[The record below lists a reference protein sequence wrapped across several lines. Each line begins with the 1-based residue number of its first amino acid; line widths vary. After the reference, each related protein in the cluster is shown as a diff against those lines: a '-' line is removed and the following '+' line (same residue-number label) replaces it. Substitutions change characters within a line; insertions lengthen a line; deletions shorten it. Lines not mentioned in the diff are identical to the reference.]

1 LIDLVEKID
10 YDAIIRRAR
19 RVEEFLAKYH
29 ININEESLSLA
40 KERAFE
46 LAKVIGVSTEEL
58 QRNEARDPASNI
70 GSLVNQI
77 YKKSEKQLRSQSQA
91 TPPRNTAIPEGFG
104 SPPKKEL
111 KSPHKKD
118 PSSSVGQPATPERE
132 KRKKTK

>member
-1 LIDLVEKID
+1 ML
-10 YDAIIRRAR
+10 
-19 RVEEFLAKYH
+19 
-29 ININEESLSLA
+29 
-40 KERAFE
+40 
-46 LAKVIGVSTEEL
+46 L

-132 KRKKTK
+132 KRKKAKQTLNGKAKRVILICQCFKNTYQSPKNAFIF